1 MSLKLSYSLLAPF
14 YDALIRNATAAMR
27 QKNLQQLPP
36 TGTLSILVN
45 GIGTGLDV
53 PYLPPQHRYVG
64 LDLTAAMLARV
75 KPKLNGHVLDLVQGN
90 SLALPFADQCFDHA
104 VLHLILAVVPDP
116 LACLKETARTLK
128 SGGSV
133 FILDKFL
140 KPRQHAWMR
149 RAISPLTAQIAT
161 RMDVVFEDILAQVPQ
176 LKLMTDEPAL
186 LGGWFRMIRLEKI

>member
-14 YDALIRNATAAMR
+14 YDALIRTATATLRR
-27 QKNLQQLPP
+27 QSLQQLSP
-36 TGTLSILVN
+36 TGNLSILVN
-45 GIGTGLDV
+45 GIGTGLDI
-53 PYLPPQHRYVG
+53 PYLQPQHHYVG

-75 KPKLNGHVLDLVQGN
+75 KPKLNGRTFTLVQGN

-140 KPRQHAWMR
+140 KPQQRAWVR
-149 RAISPLTAQIAT
+149 RAISPITAQIAT

-176 LKLMTDEPAL
+176 LKLITDEPAM
-186 LGGWFRMIRLEKI
+186 LGGWFRIIRLEKI